1 MTIYKSG
8 KVSDLLKVRDFVSA
22 RARAAAFPNV
32 GISLQS
38 QFPFVV
44 LVFQSIMQ
52 EINNPLFEMI

>member
-8 KVSDLLKVRDFVSA
+8 KVSELLKVRDFVSD

-44 LVFQSIMQ
+44 LVFQSSM
-52 EINNPLFEMI
+52 